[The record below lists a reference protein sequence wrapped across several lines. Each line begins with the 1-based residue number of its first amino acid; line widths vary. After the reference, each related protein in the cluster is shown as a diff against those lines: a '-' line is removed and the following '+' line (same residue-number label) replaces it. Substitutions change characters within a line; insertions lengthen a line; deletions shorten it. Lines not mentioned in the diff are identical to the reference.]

1 MFGRKASLCRDEQ
14 GATLVEYALIV
25 SLLALTCMFGARL
38 LGTNINTQLSAVA
51 DTIGTTASAPANG
64 SGGNGN
70 NGNGNGNGNN
80 GNGNGNNGN
89 NGNGNGNNGNG
100 NGHGG

>member
-1 MFGRKASLCRDEQ
+1 MFGRKASLCRDER

-25 SLLALTCMFGARL
+25 SLLALTCMFGFRL
-38 LGTNINTQLSAVA
+38 LGTNVNTQFAAVA
-51 DTIGTTASAPANG
+51 DAIGTTASAPANG

-70 NGNGNGNGNN
+70 NGNGNNGNGNN
-80 GNGNGNNGN
+80 GNGN

-100 NGHGG
+100 NNDNGNGG